1 MSRKILLLSKPEVLA
16 LLRGHSITRDGVH
29 IIPDDDLC
37 DLAAEVNNLVAMP
50 DPRTWV
56 PREVRPT
63 RVPLCGKCKSQK
75 TKQFPVG
82 SVAHNLGAVQV
93 VGCKQDDRIHDAHD
107 AQAMCPLLH
116 QPVGDMNLGAIPPEG
131 TCQHGVPPGKPCKDC
146 IVTKP
151 VNKAKSTP

>member
-16 LLRGHSITRDGVH
+16 LLRGHSITRDGVR

-63 RVPLCGKCKSQK
+63 RVPLCGKCANRIIEK
-75 TKQFPVG
+75 FPVG
-82 SVAHNLGAVQV
+82 SVAHSIGGGSDGQPRSECPYLDFYV
-93 VGCKQDDRIHDAHD
+93 DR
-107 AQAMCPLLH
+107 L
-116 QPVGDMNLGAIPPEG
+116 
-131 TCQHGVPPGKPCKDC
+131 CQSETQSP
-146 IVTKP
+146 
-151 VNKAKSTP
+151 